1 MLTLHGFTSLRPAWH
16 RRKTIGRV
24 GGDYCG
30 MTSTTD
36 GADTIGSALEAC
48 ARQDEAAL
56 KHILD
61 VEGGRLLGVAQRMLR
76 RRDLAEEA
84 VQDTFVQIWRKA
96 HQYSAEGGSARGWI
110 YAILRNR
117 CLSILRDGQ
126 RLSTLEPEDLAAIQD
141 ARQYL
146 AASEAWRG
154 LGGGALR
161 DCLAQLDAPSR
172 QSILLAYVAGFT
184 HGEIAVIQ
192 KVPLGT
198 AKSWVRRGLSALR
211 GCLS

>member
-1 MLTLHGFTSLRPAWH
+1 
-16 RRKTIGRV
+16 
-24 GGDYCG
+24 

-36 GADTIGSALEAC
+36 GADAMRSAIEAC
-48 ARQDEAAL
+48 ARQDQSAL
-56 KHILD
+56 KHILE

-96 HQYSAEGGSARGWI
+96 HQFSAESGSARGWI

-117 CLSILRDGQ
+117 CLTILRDGQ
-126 RLSTLEPEDLAAIQD
+126 RLSTMEPEDLAAIQD

-161 DCLAQLDAPSR
+161 DCLAQLDQPAR

-198 AKSWVRRGLSALR
+198 AKSWVRRGLSALK